1 MSALVPLNR
10 VWVCV
15 CESLDS
21 RLKVPGCHFPQGA
34 KDRCLLSLSAE
45 LSSSFLALSPLF
57 SPSGRLS
64 AELLFSFLA
73 HSPFPLA
80 DDDDCDDRTK
90 DWPAS
95 GSPPRGGVQARQ

>member
-1 MSALVPLNR
+1 M
-10 VWVCV
+10 

-21 RLKVPGCHFPQGA
+21 KLKVPGCHFLPGT
-34 KDRCLLSLSAE
+34 KDRCLFSLSAE
-45 LSSSFLALSPLF
+45 LSPSYLALSPLF

-73 HSPFPLA
+73 HSRFPHA
-80 DDDDCDDRTK
+80 DDDDCDDHTK

-95 GSPPRGGVQARQ
+95 GSPPAPPLSLIPFRRLRGGVQARP

>member
-1 MSALVPLNR
+1 M
-10 VWVCV
+10 CV

>member
-1 MSALVPLNR
+1 MSSQSV
-10 VWVCV
+10 
-15 CESLDS
+15 S
-21 RLKVPGCHFPQGA
+21 RSIVILLLCSGA
-34 KDRCLLSLSAE
+34 RRKGSP
-45 LSSSFLALSPLF
+45 LSSSYLALSPLL

-80 DDDDCDDRTK
+80 DDDDCDDHTK

-95 GSPPRGGVQARQ
+95 GLFFPFSLTPFRRLGGGVQA